1 MLKNKIMSLVL
12 GTITGLSILGVSTV
26 ASADT
31 SYTVKQ
37 GDTLWGISQTYNT
50 PLTDLLS
57 ENGLSESSIIYPG
70 DIIKLDSS
78 EATYV
83 APKQTETPSTR
94 SNTQVNSSSVQYKPV
109 AKTST
114 AAKQS
119 SYSGNTSSAKA
130 WIANKESGG
139 SYSARNSQYI
149 GKYQLSSS
157 YLNGDY
163 SAANQERVA
172 DKYVAQRYGSWEAA
186 KEFWLSHNYY

>member
-1 MLKNKIMSLVL
+1 LLKNKIMSLVL

-37 GDTLWGISQTYNT
+37 GDTLWGISQNYNT
-50 PLTDLLS
+50 PLTDLFS

-70 DIIKLDSS
+70 ETIKLDSS

-83 APKQTETPSTR
+83 APKQAETPSTR
-94 SNTQVNSSSVQYKPV
+94 SNMQVNNSSTQYASNTNKV
-109 AKTST
+109 
-114 AAKQS
+114 AKQS

-139 SYSARNSQYI
+139 SYSAQNGQYV
-149 GKYQLSSS
+149 GKFQLSAS

-172 DKYVAQRYGSWEAA
+172 DKYVSQRYGSWEKA

>member
-1 MLKNKIMSLVL
+1 MSLVL

-37 GDTLWGISQTYNT
+37 GDTLWGISQSYNM

-70 DIIKLDSS
+70 DTIKLSNSDY
-78 EATYV
+78 TYV

-94 SNTQVNSSSVQYKPV
+94 SNTQANNSSTQYASNTNNV
-109 AKTST
+109 
-114 AAKQS
+114 AKQS
-119 SYSGNTSSAKA
+119 SYSGDASSAKA

-139 SYSARNSQYI
+139 SYSAQNGQYV
-149 GKYQLSSS
+149 GKFQLSAS

-172 DKYVAQRYGSWEAA
+172 DKYVAQRYGSWEKA

>member
-1 MLKNKIMSLVL
+1 MSLVL
-12 GTITGLSILGVSTV
+12 GAITGLSILGVSTV

-37 GDTLWGISQTYNT
+37 GDTLWGISRSYNT

-70 DIIKLDSS
+70 ETIKLDSS

-83 APKQTETPSTR
+83 APKQIETPATR

-114 AAKQS
+114 ATNQS

-139 SYSARNSQYI
+139 SYSAQNGQYI
-149 GKYQLSSS
+149 GKFQLSAS

-163 SAANQERVA
+163 SATNQERVA
-172 DKYVAQRYGSWEAA
+172 DKYVSQRYGSWEKA
-186 KEFWLSHNYY
+186 KEFHEVHGWY

>member
-1 MLKNKIMSLVL
+1 MSLVL

-26 ASADT
+26 ASADA

-37 GDTLWGISQTYNT
+37 GDTLWGISQNYNT

-70 DIIKLDSS
+70 DTIKLDSS

-83 APKQTETPSTR
+83 SPKQAETPSTR
-94 SNTQVNSSSVQYKPV
+94 SNMQVNNSSTQYASNTNKV
-109 AKTST
+109 
-114 AAKQS
+114 AKQS

-139 SYSARNSQYI
+139 SYSAQNGQYV
-149 GKYQLSSS
+149 GKFQLSAS

-172 DKYVAQRYGSWEAA
+172 DKYVSQRYGSWEKA

>member
-12 GTITGLSILGVSTV
+12 GAITGLSILGVSTV

-37 GDTLWGISQTYNT
+37 GDTLWGISQSYNT

-70 DIIKLDSS
+70 DTIKLSDSGY
-78 EATYV
+78 TYV
-83 APKQTETPSTR
+83 APKKAEAPTTE
-94 SNTQVNSSSVQYKPV
+94 NTQVNNSSTQYASNANTNNV
-109 AKTST
+109 
-114 AAKQS
+114 AKQS
-119 SYSGNTSSAKA
+119 SYSGDASSAKA

-139 SYSARNSQYI
+139 SYSAQNGQYV
-149 GKYQLSSS
+149 GKFQLSAS

-172 DKYVAQRYGSWEAA
+172 DKYVSQRYGSWEAA

>member
-1 MLKNKIMSLVL
+1 MNLVL
-12 GTITGLSILGVSTV
+12 GAITGLSILGVSTV

-37 GDTLWGISQTYNT
+37 GDTLWGISQNYNT

-70 DIIKLDSS
+70 DNIKLDSS
-78 EATYV
+78 ETTYV
-83 APKQTETPSTR
+83 APKQAEAPATT
-94 SNTQVNSSSVQYKPV
+94 SNTQVNSSSVQYKPA

-114 AAKQS
+114 ATSQS
-119 SYSGNTSSAKA
+119 SYSGDTSSAKA

-139 SYSARNSQYI
+139 SYSAQNGQYV

-172 DKYVAQRYGSWEAA
+172 DKYVAQRYGSWEMA

>member
-1 MLKNKIMSLVL
+1 MSLAL
-12 GTITGLSILGVSTV
+12 GTITGLSILGVSNV

-31 SYTVKQ
+31 SYMVKQ
-37 GDTLWGISQTYNT
+37 GDTLWGISQNYNT
-50 PLTDLLS
+50 PLTDLIS

-70 DIIKLDSS
+70 ETIKLDSS
-78 EATYV
+78 ETTYV
-83 APKQTETPSTR
+83 APKQAETPSTR
-94 SNTQVNSSSVQYKPV
+94 SNTQVNNSSVQYKPV

-114 AAKQS
+114 ATNQS

-139 SYSARNSQYI
+139 SYSAQNGQYV
-149 GKYQLSSS
+149 GKFQLSAS

-186 KEFWLSHNYY
+186 KEFHEVHGWY

>member
-1 MLKNKIMSLVL
+1 MSLVL
-12 GTITGLSILGVSTV
+12 GAITGLSILGVSTV

-31 SYTVKQ
+31 SYTVKR

-50 PLTDLLS
+50 PLTDLFS

-70 DIIKLDSS
+70 DTIKIGSS

-83 APKQTETPSTR
+83 APKQTTPSTR
-94 SNTQVNSSSVQYKPV
+94 SNTQVNNSSVQYKPV
-109 AKTST
+109 AKNST
-114 AAKQS
+114 ATNQS
-119 SYSGNTSSAKA
+119 NYSGNTSSAKA

-149 GKYQLSSS
+149 GKYQLSAS

-172 DKYVAQRYGSWEAA
+172 DKYVAQRYGSWEKA

>member
-1 MLKNKIMSLVL
+1 MSLVL

-31 SYTVKQ
+31 SYMVKQ
-37 GDTLWGISQTYNT
+37 GDTLWGISQNYNT

-70 DIIKLDSS
+70 ETIKLDSS

-83 APKQTETPSTR
+83 APKQTETPSTT

-114 AAKQS
+114 ATSQS
-119 SYSGNTSSAKA
+119 SYSGNTTSAKA

-139 SYSARNSQYI
+139 SYSAQNGQYV
-149 GKYQLSSS
+149 GKYQLSAS

-172 DKYVAQRYGSWEAA
+172 NKYVAQRYGSWEKA

>member
-12 GTITGLSILGVSTV
+12 GTLTGLSILGVSTV

-37 GDTLWGISQTYNT
+37 GDTLWGISQSYNT

-70 DIIKLDSS
+70 DTIKLSNSDY
-78 EATYV
+78 TYV
-83 APKQTETPSTR
+83 APKQAETPSTR
-94 SNTQVNSSSVQYKPV
+94 SNMQVNNSSTQYASNTNNV
-109 AKTST
+109 
-114 AAKQS
+114 AKQS
-119 SYSGNTSSAKA
+119 SYSGDSSSAKA

-139 SYSARNSQYI
+139 SYSAQNGQYV

-172 DKYVAQRYGSWEAA
+172 DKYVSQRYGSWEKA

>member
-12 GTITGLSILGVSTV
+12 GAITGLSILGVSTV

-37 GDTLWGISQTYNT
+37 GDTLWGISQNYNT

-70 DIIKLDSS
+70 DTIKLDSN

-83 APKQTETPSTR
+83 APKQAETSTT
-94 SNTQVNSSSVQYKPV
+94 SNTQVNNSSTQYASNTNKV
-109 AKTST
+109 
-114 AAKQS
+114 AKQS

-149 GKYQLSSS
+149 GKYQLSAS

-172 DKYVAQRYGSWEAA
+172 DKYVAQRYGSWEKA

>member
-1 MLKNKIMSLVL
+1 MSLVL
-12 GTITGLSILGVSTV
+12 GAITGLSILGVSTV

-37 GDTLWGISQTYNT
+37 GDTLWGISQSYNT

-70 DIIKLDSS
+70 DTIKLSDSGY
-78 EATYV
+78 TYV
-83 APKQTETPSTR
+83 ATKKAEAPVTEA
-94 SNTQVNSSSVQYKPV
+94 TQVNNSSTQYASNTNKV
-109 AKTST
+109 
-114 AAKQS
+114 AKQS

-139 SYSARNSQYI
+139 SYSAQNGQYV
-149 GKYQLSSS
+149 GKFQLSAS

-172 DKYVAQRYGSWEAA
+172 DKYVAQRYGSWEKA
-186 KEFWLSHNYY
+186 KEFHEVHGWY

>member
-12 GTITGLSILGVSTV
+12 GAITGLSILGVSTV

-37 GDTLWGISQTYNT
+37 GDTLWGISQNYNT
-50 PLTDLLS
+50 SLTDLLS

-70 DIIKLDSS
+70 DTIKLDSN

-83 APKQTETPSTR
+83 APKQAEVPTT
-94 SNTQVNSSSVQYKPV
+94 SNTQANSSTQYASNANNV
-109 AKTST
+109 
-114 AAKQS
+114 AKQS

-139 SYSARNSQYI
+139 SYSAQNGQYV

-172 DKYVAQRYGSWEAA
+172 DKYVAQRYGSWEKA
-186 KEFWLSHNYY
+186 KEFHEVHGWY

>member
-70 DIIKLDSS
+70 DTIKISNSDY
-78 EATYV
+78 TYV
-83 APKQTETPSTR
+83 APKQAEVPTT
-94 SNTQVNSSSVQYKPV
+94 SNTQANSSSAQYKPA

-114 AAKQS
+114 ATSQS
-119 SYSGNTSSAKA
+119 SYGGDASSAKA

-149 GKYQLSSS
+149 GKYQLSAS

>member
-37 GDTLWGISQTYNT
+37 GDTLWGISQSYNM

-70 DIIKLDSS
+70 DTIKLSNSDY
-78 EATYV
+78 TYV
-83 APKQTETPSTR
+83 APKQAEVPTT
-94 SNTQVNSSSVQYKPV
+94 SNTQANSRSVQYRPV

-114 AAKQS
+114 ATSQS

-139 SYSARNSQYI
+139 SYSAQNGQYV
-149 GKYQLSSS
+149 GKFQLSAS

-172 DKYVAQRYGSWEAA
+172 DKYVAQRYGSWEKA
-186 KEFWLSHNYY
+186 KEFHEVHGWY

>member
-12 GTITGLSILGVSTV
+12 GAITGLSILGVSTV

-37 GDTLWGISQTYNT
+37 GDTLWGISQNYNT

-70 DIIKLDSS
+70 DTIKLDSS
-78 EATYV
+78 EDTYV
-83 APKQTETPSTR
+83 APKQAETPAT
-94 SNTQVNSSSVQYKPV
+94 SNAQANSSYVQYTSA

-114 AAKQS
+114 ATNQA

-139 SYSARNSQYI
+139 SYSAQNGQYI
-149 GKYQLSSS
+149 GKYQLSAS

-172 DKYVAQRYGSWEAA
+172 NKYVAQRYGSWEAA
-186 KEFWLSHNYY
+186 QSFWQSHGWY

>member
-1 MLKNKIMSLVL
+1 MSLAL
-12 GTITGLSILGVSTV
+12 GAITGLSILGVSTV
-26 ASADT
+26 ASADA

-37 GDTLWGISQTYNT
+37 GDTLWGISQSYNT

-70 DIIKLDSS
+70 DTIKLSNSDY
-78 EATYV
+78 TYV
-83 APKQTETPSTR
+83 APKKVEVPTTET
-94 SNTQVNSSSVQYKPV
+94 TQVNNSSTQYDSNTNTNKV
-109 AKTST
+109 
-114 AAKQS
+114 AKQS

-149 GKYQLSSS
+149 GKYQLSAS

-172 DKYVAQRYGSWEAA
+172 DKYVAQRYGSWEKA

>member
-1 MLKNKIMSLVL
+1 MSLVL

-37 GDTLWGISQTYNT
+37 GDTLWGISQNYNT
-50 PLTDLLS
+50 PLTDLFS

-70 DIIKLDSS
+70 ETIKLDSS

-83 APKQTETPSTR
+83 APKQAETPSTR
-94 SNTQVNSSSVQYKPV
+94 SNMQVNNSSTQYASNTNKV
-109 AKTST
+109 
-114 AAKQS
+114 AKQS

-139 SYSARNSQYI
+139 SYSAQNGQYV
-149 GKYQLSSS
+149 GKFQLSAS

-172 DKYVAQRYGSWEAA
+172 DKYVSQRYGSWEKA

>member
-1 MLKNKIMSLVL
+1 MSLVL
-12 GTITGLSILGVSTV
+12 GAITGLSILGVSTV

-37 GDTLWGISQTYNT
+37 GDTLWGISQNYNT
-50 PLTDLLS
+50 PLTDLFS

-70 DIIKLDSS
+70 DTIKLDSNA
-78 EATYV
+78 ATYV
-83 APKQTETPSTR
+83 ASKQTEAPSTR
-94 SNTQVNSSSVQYKPV
+94 SNTQVNSSSVQYKSV

-114 AAKQS
+114 ATNQS
-119 SYSGNTSSAKA
+119 SYSGSTSSAKA

-139 SYSARNSQYI
+139 SYSAQNGQYV
-149 GKYQLSSS
+149 GKFQLSAS

-172 DKYVAQRYGSWEAA
+172 NKYVAQRYGSWEKA
-186 KEFWLSHNYY
+186 KEFHEVHGWY

>member
-37 GDTLWGISQTYNT
+37 GDTLWGISQNYNT

-70 DIIKLDSS
+70 DTIKLSNSDY
-78 EATYV
+78 TYV
-83 APKQTETPSTR
+83 APKQAETSTTSNMQVNNSSTQYA
-94 SNTQVNSSSVQYKPV
+94 SNTNKV
-109 AKTST
+109 
-114 AAKQS
+114 AKQS

-149 GKYQLSSS
+149 GKYQLSAS

-172 DKYVAQRYGSWEAA
+172 DKYVAQRYGSWEKA

>member
-1 MLKNKIMSLVL
+1 MSLVL

-37 GDTLWGISQTYNT
+37 GDTLWGISQNYNT
-50 PLTDLLS
+50 PLTDLIS

-70 DIIKLDSS
+70 DTIKLDSS

-83 APKQTETPSTR
+83 APKQVEAPATS
-94 SNTQVNSSSVQYKPV
+94 SNTQANSSTQYASNANNV
-109 AKTST
+109 
-114 AAKQS
+114 AKQS
-119 SYSGNTSSAKA
+119 SYSGDASSAKA

-149 GKYQLSSS
+149 GKYQLSAS

-172 DKYVAQRYGSWEAA
+172 DKYVAQRYGSWEKA

>member
-1 MLKNKIMSLVL
+1 MSLVL

-37 GDTLWGISQTYNT
+37 GDTLWGISQNYNT
-50 PLTDLLS
+50 SLTDLLS

-70 DIIKLDSS
+70 DTIKLSNS
-78 EATYV
+78 NYMYV
-83 APKQTETPSTR
+83 TPKQAEVPTT
-94 SNTQVNSSSVQYKPV
+94 SNTQANSSSVQYKPV
-109 AKTST
+109 VKTST
-114 AAKQS
+114 ATSQS
-119 SYSGNTSSAKA
+119 SYSGNTSSAKT

-139 SYSARNSQYI
+139 SYSAQNGQYV
-149 GKYQLSSS
+149 GKFQLSAS

-172 DKYVAQRYGSWEAA
+172 DKYVAQRYGSWEKA

>member
-1 MLKNKIMSLVL
+1 LLKNKIMSLVL

-37 GDTLWGISQTYNT
+37 GDTLWGISQNYNT
-50 PLTDLLS
+50 PLNDLLS

-70 DIIKLDSS
+70 ETIKLDSS

-83 APKQTETPSTR
+83 APKQAETPSTR
-94 SNTQVNSSSVQYKPV
+94 SNMQVNNSSTQYASNTNKV
-109 AKTST
+109 
-114 AAKQS
+114 AKQS

-139 SYSARNSQYI
+139 SYSAQNGQYV
-149 GKYQLSSS
+149 GKFQLSAS

-172 DKYVAQRYGSWEAA
+172 DKYVSQRYGSWEKA

>member
-37 GDTLWGISQTYNT
+37 GDTLWGISQNYNT

-57 ENGLSESSIIYPG
+57 ENGLSERSIIYPG
-70 DIIKLDSS
+70 ENIKLDSS

-83 APKQTETPSTR
+83 APKKAETPATT
-94 SNTQVNSSSVQYKPV
+94 SNTQVNNSSTHYASNANTNKV
-109 AKTST
+109 
-114 AAKQS
+114 AKQS
-119 SYSGNTSSAKA
+119 SYSGNTSSAKD

-139 SYSARNSQYI
+139 SYSAQNGQYV
-149 GKYQLSSS
+149 GKFQLSAS

-172 DKYVAQRYGSWEAA
+172 DKYVSQRYGSWEKA